1 MPLRNTA
8 EAYGSL
14 AKFLHW
20 AIVLLIF
27 SQWLLAEVAEDA
39 GKGTPERASLMG
51 WHISFGMLVL
61 VLALVRIG
69 WKIVNQGQPAVLG
82 EVVWQRKAAT
92 AGHGLLYL
100 LILLQ
105 PISGW
110 LVVSTGGSGP
120 GFFGLFEFPALTA
133 ENHDFH
139 ETMEGVHKWLFYT
152 LVAVAVV
159 HVAAALYH
167 HWVLKDA
174 TLRRMLPFSRS

>member
-20 AIVLLIF
+20 AIVLLIVG
-27 SQWLLAEVAEDA
+27 QWFLAEAAEEA

-61 VLALVRIG
+61 LLAVVRIA
-69 WKIVNQGQPAVLG
+69 WKALNSGQPAALG
-82 EVVWQRKAAT
+82 EAWQRKAAA

-110 LVVSTGGSGP
+110 LVVSTGGRGP
-120 GFFGLFEFPALTA
+120 GFFGLFQFPALTGKD
-133 ENHDFH
+133 HDLH
-139 ETMEGVHKWLFYT
+139 DAMEGVHEWLFNA
-152 LVAVAVV
+152 LVIVAVV

-167 HWVLKDA
+167 HWVLKDP
-174 TLRRMLPFSRS
+174 TLRRMLPFARS

>member
-20 AIVLLIF
+20 AIVLLIV
-27 SQWLLAEVAEDA
+27 SQYFIAEVAEDA

-51 WHISFGMLVL
+51 WHVSFGLLVL
-61 VLALVRIG
+61 LLALVRIA
-69 WKIVNQGQPAVLG
+69 WKIVNKGQPAVLG
-82 EVVWQRKAAT
+82 QVAWQRKATA

-105 PISGW
+105 PLSGW
-110 LVVSTGGSGP
+110 LVVSSGGSP
-120 GFFGLFEFPALTA
+120 AGFFGWLDFPALVA

-139 ETMEGVHKWLFYT
+139 ETMEEVHETLFNA
-152 LVAVAVV
+152 LVVVAAV

-174 TLRRMLPFSRS
+174 TLRRMLPFSRP